1 MNLLDQLK
9 NEQNY
14 WIRFELG
21 LNQLDGREYLKE
33 MNHRATTIFNSAF
46 DNSDDIL
53 IVVNSSNPVD
63 CKETENPN
71 IKRFIKNKK
80 LIYGLKYN
88 TIAFEHDNE
97 ETKMETK
104 QYSLKVKKHDIRLG
118 YLIQSIGNSDFSR
131 KPCVNGSVYLI
142 NLSKDT
148 LFHMYDDRGC
158 DIYGLEKEKL
168 LPLYHK
174 FRKWILDYN
183 RIQIDSNF
191 KQGLFNLYETSEDK
205 RKRLKLN
212 EKKVKEIGINLY
224 QVNTCNITH
233 ELEFPKEFA
242 EEFLSE
248 MKQTGFEISF
258 EPMHNDSII
267 LRATKKEALALVD
280 YQTELMSLYSIK
292 YNGKY
297 NGWSASK
304 AF

>member
-1 MNLLDQLK
+1 MKLLDRLK
-9 NEQNY
+9 KEQNY

-21 LNQLDGREYLKE
+21 LDQLDGREYFKE
-33 MNHRATTIFNSAF
+33 MHHRATTIFNSLF
-46 DNSDDIL
+46 DNSDDLL

-63 CKETENPN
+63 CKETESPN

-80 LIYGLKYN
+80 LIYGLKCN
-88 TIAFEHDNE
+88 TIAFEHDE
-97 ETKMETK
+97 EDTEMETK

-131 KPCVNGSVYLI
+131 KPRVNGSVYLL
-142 NLSKDT
+142 NLTKDT

-158 DIYGLEKEKL
+158 DVFGLEKEKL
-168 LPLYHK
+168 LPVYHK
-174 FRKWILDYN
+174 FGKWILDFN
-183 RIQIDSNF
+183 RIQIDSMF
-191 KQGLFNLYETSEDK
+191 ELGLFNIYETSEDI
-205 RKRLKLN
+205 RKRLKIN
-212 EKKVKEIGINLY
+212 EEKVKETGINLY
-224 QVNTCNITH
+224 QDNTCNITH
-233 ELEFPKEFA
+233 ELAFPKAFA
-242 EEFLSE
+242 EESLSE
-248 MKQTGFEISF
+248 LKQTGFEISF
-258 EPMHNDSII
+258 EHMLNDSII